1 MTDPNSTL
9 GQYLRARRDV
19 LRPQDVGLAGDDRRR
34 VVGLRRQEV
43 ATMAGISPDYY
54 LRLEQGRDRQPSA
67 QVLLALGRA
76 LQLDGDAT
84 AYLFR
89 LAGQALPAARGR
101 RDDQTT
107 RTAEAMQSLTTL
119 LNQWTHAPAYVLD
132 RNQDVL
138 AVNPLGRSFVPFGLP
153 PGANMLEAMVDGALA
168 ATERQE
174 YWDRVVR
181 DTTAALRYYGDPDD
195 PRLSALV
202 ETLSR
207 RSAVVR
213 DTWASHEAKPKRGGV
228 APALVEPFGY
238 INFRWQTL
246 EVPGGGQ
253 YLTFFFGDPGSTAA
267 AAIDYLSAR
276 LKVSEELAK
285 SGPDLPP
292 PLGGITATDDTDT
305 HDTGTGGGAAPSTA
319 GWEQRGHA
327 RGGGRA

>member
-1 MTDPNSTL
+1 MSDSNSPL

-19 LRPQDVGLAGDDRRR
+19 LRPEDVGLVADPGRR
-34 VVGLRRQEV
+34 VSGLRRQEV

-54 LRLEQGRDRQPSA
+54 LRLEQGRDHQPSP

-89 LAGQALPAARGR
+89 LAGQAVPQGRGR
-101 RDDQTT
+101 APGSTSTETMDNV
-107 RTAEAMQSLTTL
+107 TTL

-138 AVNPLGRSFVPFGLP
+138 AVNPLGRSFIPFGLP
-153 PGANMLEAMVDGALA
+153 PGANMLEAMVNGSLA
-168 ATERQE
+168 ATERHE

-195 PRLSALV
+195 RRLQLLV
-202 ETLSR
+202 ASLSQ
-207 RSAVVR
+207 RSKVVR
-213 DTWASHEAKPKRGGV
+213 DAWASHEAKPKRGGV
-228 APALVEPFGY
+228 APASIDPFGY

-253 YLTFFFGDPGSTAA
+253 YLTFFFGDPGSPAA
-267 AAIDYLSAR
+267 AAIEYLAAKLR
-276 LKVSEELAK
+276 LTDELSKA
-285 SGPDLPP
+285 GPELPP
-292 PLGGITATDDTDT
+292 PLGSITETEE
-305 HDTGTGGGAAPSTA
+305 P
-319 GWEQRGHA
+319 QPR
-327 RGGGRA
+327 

>member
-1 MTDPNSTL
+1 MTDQNSTL
-9 GQYLRARRDV
+9 GAYLRARRDV
-19 LRPQDVGLAGDDRRR
+19 LRPCDVGLTDDARRR
-34 VVGLRRQEV
+34 VSGLRRQEV

-54 LRLEQGRDRQPSA
+54 LRLEQGRDRQPSP

-89 LAGQALPAARGR
+89 LAGQALPATHARGDAAHASR
-101 RDDQTT
+101 A
-107 RTAEAMQSLTTL
+107 AETIGNVTTL
-119 LNQWTHAPAYVLD
+119 LDQWTHAPAYVLD

-138 AVNPLGRSFVPFGLP
+138 AVNALGRSFIPFGLP

-195 PRLSALV
+195 PRLQDLV
-202 ETLSR
+202 AELSR

-267 AAIDYLSAR
+267 AAIEYLSAKLR
-276 LKVSEELAK
+276 VGEELAK
-285 SGPDLPP
+285 AGPDAPP
-292 PLGGITATDDTDT
+292 PLSGITATDAP
-305 HDTGTGGGAAPSTA
+305 TGP
-319 GWEQRGHA
+319 
-327 RGGGRA
+327 